1 MEYSCKVGNLT
12 ALLEGS
18 ITPWRG
24 PQEDDANLVY
34 GTERDWAA
42 YDRTKRQKFTGV
54 IRETR
59 YDKEPYGVLT
69 LNGRLFG
76 QQLS

>member
-1 MEYSCKVGNLT
+1 MPISCTG
-12 ALLEGS
+12 
-18 ITPWRG
+18 
-24 PQEDDANLVY
+24 VY

-59 YDKEPYGVLT
+59 YDKEPYGVLA